1 MTVGRVYLWCNG
13 CSRRID
19 STLFKDNRCP
29 GCRKEAERV
38 VVRRVELTEE
48 QEEALGSGAAYDYE

>member
-1 MTVGRVYLWCNG
+1 MSGRVYRWCNG

-19 STLFKDNRCP
+19 STLFKDSRCP
-29 GCRKEAERV
+29 GCHSEAERAV
-38 VVRRVELTEE
+38 ARRVELTEE